1 MIKEKETDLERKE
14 ELKRMNRL
22 RVQRHRMK
30 LKKMLQ
36 DPIIIKDCGQKG
48 EYELLR
54 EKNIQEFEMLKKK
67 SGLFD

>member
-1 MIKEKETDLERKE
+1 
-14 ELKRMNRL
+14 MNRL